1 MHQSVKIYLDDT
13 HLLTQFFSMYIIIGC
28 YQLVTNEAIW
38 SWDLIQLLLGN
49 RTLSE
54 PIVEITSNMC

>member
-1 MHQSVKIYLDDT
+1 MKSSFQNGGNVNLV
-13 HLLTQFFSMYIIIGC
+13 FSMYIIIGC

-38 SWDLIQLLLGN
+38 FWNLVKLLLDN

-54 PIVEITSNMC
+54 PIYWNN